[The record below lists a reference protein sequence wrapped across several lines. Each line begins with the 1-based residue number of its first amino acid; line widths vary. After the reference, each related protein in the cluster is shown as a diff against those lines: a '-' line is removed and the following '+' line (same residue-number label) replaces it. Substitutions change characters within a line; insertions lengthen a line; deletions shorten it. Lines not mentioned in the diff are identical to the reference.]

1 MVVQLIWVVVG
12 CGGDGQWWLSM
23 LLWQW
28 ILVVGGCTI
37 DVVADNGEKIIY
49 CLMYSK
55 YYFNV

>member
-12 CGGDGQWWLSM
+12 CGGDSQWWLLM

-49 CLMYSK
+49 YLMYSK

>member
-12 CGGDGQWWLSM
+12 CEGDGQWWLSM

-37 DVVADNGEKIIY
+37 DVIADNGEEIIY
-49 CLMYSK
+49 YLMYSK